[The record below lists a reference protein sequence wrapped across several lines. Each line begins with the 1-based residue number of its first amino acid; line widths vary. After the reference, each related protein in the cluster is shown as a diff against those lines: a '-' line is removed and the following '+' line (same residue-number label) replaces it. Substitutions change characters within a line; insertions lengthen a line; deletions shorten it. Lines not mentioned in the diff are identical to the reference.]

1 MSMGPGP
8 IRLINQ
14 YVRQSI
20 RNLRKQGIVM
30 LPLLLPLSVIAG
42 KYEKKE
48 QKLSGLDCRVRK
60 TPSHGLP

>member
-20 RNLRKQGIVM
+20 KNARKQSIVT
-30 LPLLLPLSVIAG
+30 LPLLLPLNVIAG
-42 KYEKKE
+42 KYVKKE
-48 QKLSGLDCRVRK
+48 QKPSGLDCRVRK